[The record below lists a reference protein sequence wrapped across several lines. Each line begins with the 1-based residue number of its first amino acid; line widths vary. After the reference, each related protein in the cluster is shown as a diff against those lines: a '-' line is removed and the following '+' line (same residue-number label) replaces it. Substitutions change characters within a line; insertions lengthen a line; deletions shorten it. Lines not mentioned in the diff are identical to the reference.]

1 MKFRKLTIENY
12 KSFQFATE
20 ILFPIGEDGRSIF
33 LIGGMNGAGKTSI
46 MEAVTYCLYGGKA
59 DDIFRNINRRE
70 KAKGNANVAFEIVI
84 EMDDGSELIV
94 KRSWTAGAVSEPKPR
109 DLSERLVVVRDG
121 KRVSVQNQEIWQDF
135 IRAAIPPGI
144 TQFFFF
150 DGEKIQEIAADDH
163 SEVRLKSS
171 LEAAL
176 GIQYINRLASDIV
189 YIKQEERKGFVEI
202 SDEDLD
208 FKQSELKREKS
219 KQARKHQERDA
230 LRVELDGFKD
240 QLEEARKRFEAAFH
254 VAPES
259 REAMREQEKRRVVAA
274 NRLAQVESE
283 IRGLCEKALP
293 FSIAGKLFEGIRRQI
308 EAERESAS
316 GEAIKENAA
325 ALAKRIVR
333 VVEEPEPIYTERL
346 SAERLAELER
356 RIFRLLKEGD
366 PDADVTK
373 VLDLSDRD
381 AARVLNRMESLESSD
396 VFLLKPLLEEAHN
409 LEALLKQLEGAAG
422 QGGALT
428 GTERDLFEEL
438 QSVMES
444 CSTQIGRK
452 TEQLRLVEED
462 ILALD
467 KRISEIEV
475 EIEKLYEKHNVSKD
489 KADFIDECDAIASV
503 LNQFVVRLRKDKVHL
518 LQEKTFEMYRLLS
531 SRSGLIKD
539 ITIDDRTYEIRITD
553 RNGHEIRKSSMAA
566 GEKEVF
572 AISLLW
578 GLAQT
583 SELKLPIIIDT
594 PLSRLD
600 STHRD
605 NIVNNYFPNAGEQVI
620 ILSTDTE
627 IDTNYYRALKPRL
640 SGAASL
646 EFDQRQEL
654 TTFRKGYFW
663 ESSHG

>member
-12 KSFQFATE
+12 KSFQFPTE
-20 ILFPIGEDGRSIF
+20 IAFPTGEDGRSIF

-46 MEAVTYCLYGGKA
+46 MEAVTYCLYGGKTEE
-59 DDIFRNINRRE
+59 IFRNINRRE
-70 KAKGNANVAFEIVI
+70 KAKGNANVAFELVI
-84 EMDDGSELIV
+84 EMDDASELVV
-94 KRSWTAGAVSEPKPR
+94 KRSWTAGAISEPKPR
-109 DLSERLVVVRDG
+109 DLTERLVVVRDG

-208 FKQSELKREKS
+208 YKQSELKRERS
-219 KQARKHQERDA
+219 KLARKHQERDD
-230 LRVELDGFKD
+230 LRGELEGFKT
-240 QLEEARKRFEAAFH
+240 QLEEAKKRFEATFH
-254 VAPES
+254 AAPES
-259 REAMREQEKRRVVAA
+259 REAMREQEKKRIQAT

-283 IRGLCEKALP
+283 IRSLCEKALP
-293 FSIAGKLFEGIRRQI
+293 FSIAGRLFEGIRRQI

-316 GEAIKENAA
+316 GAAIKENAA
-325 ALAKRIVR
+325 MLAKRIVR
-333 VVEEPEPIYTERL
+333 VVEEPEPIYTEKL
-346 SAERLAELER
+346 TDERMAELER
-356 RIFRLLKEGD
+356 RIVRLLREGD
-366 PDADVTK
+366 ARGEVARI
-373 VLDLSDRD
+373 LDLSDRD
-381 AARVLNRMESLESSD
+381 AARVLNRMEALENSD
-396 VFLLKPLLEEAHN
+396 VFLLKPLLEEARD
-409 LEALLKQLEGAAG
+409 LEARIKQLEGLG
-422 QGGALT
+422 QGGGLT
-428 GTERDLFEEL
+428 PTERELFDEL

-452 TEQLRLVEED
+452 AEQLRLVEED
-462 ILALD
+462 ILSLE
-467 KRISEIEV
+467 KRIGDIEV
-475 EIEKLYEKHNVSKD
+475 EIEKLYEKHNVSKE
-489 KADFIDECDAIASV
+489 KADFIEECDAIASV
-503 LNQFVVRLRKDKVHL
+503 LNQFIVRLRKNKVHL

-539 ITIDDRTYEIRITD
+539 ITIDDKTYEVRITD

-572 AISLLW
+572 AVSLLW

-583 SELKLPIIIDT
+583 SELKLPIVIDT

-600 STHRD
+600 SAHRD
-605 NIVNNYFPNAGEQVI
+605 NIVNNYFPNAGEQVV

-627 IDTNYYRALKPRL
+627 IDSSYYRSLKPHL
-640 SGAASL
+640 SGAGIL

-654 TTFRKGYFW
+654 TTFRQGYFW
-663 ESSHG
+663 EKNHG